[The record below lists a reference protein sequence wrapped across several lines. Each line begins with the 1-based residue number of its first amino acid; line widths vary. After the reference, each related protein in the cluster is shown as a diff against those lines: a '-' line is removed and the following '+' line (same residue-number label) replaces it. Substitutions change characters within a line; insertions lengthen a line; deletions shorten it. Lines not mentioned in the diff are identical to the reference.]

1 MRQDRACGGQ
11 RSRIESNLWRH
22 CSAHAVQ
29 GFLASWG
36 NTCKAVPTA
45 VIAWDIERVF
55 PLEGKRN
62 LGIMG
67 RAFDLLPGGT
77 MFSAAC
83 IQRGI
88 VGVTVK
94 MISST
99 KAEIINFE
107 PVIMAR
113 ADTDPRDLEEWQEEL
128 LEGFHAQPA

>member
-1 MRQDRACGGQ
+1 MPTVA
-11 RSRIESNLWRH
+11 I
-22 CSAHAVQ
+22 
-29 GFLASWG
+29 SW
-36 NTCKAVPTA
+36 
-45 VIAWDIERVF
+45 DLQRVF
-55 PLEGKRN
+55 PIEGKRG

-77 MFSAAC
+77 MFSASC

-113 ADTDPRDLEEWQEEL
+113 EDTDPKDLEEWHDEL
-128 LEGFHAQPA
+128 LEAFHAQAA

>member
-1 MRQDRACGGQ
+1 
-11 RSRIESNLWRH
+11 
-22 CSAHAVQ
+22 
-29 GFLASWG
+29 
-36 NTCKAVPTA
+36 VPTA

-99 KAEIINFE
+99 KAEIINLE

-113 ADTDPRDLEEWQEEL
+113 ADTDPRDLGEWQEEL
-128 LEGFHAQPA
+128 LEGFYAQPA

>member
-1 MRQDRACGGQ
+1 
-11 RSRIESNLWRH
+11 
-22 CSAHAVQ
+22 
-29 GFLASWG
+29 
-36 NTCKAVPTA
+36 VPTA

-55 PLEGKRN
+55 PFQGKRN